1 MEQRLFLE
9 DELDKGG
16 IEIVADI
23 LVALLLQDKV
33 VCSLLSNHNRTQKSK
48 ENTQKFEI
56 NKNENII
63 KSSTQINIDNISLTK
78 HRKKRKPFTYK
89 H

>member
-33 VCSLLSNHNRTQKSK
+33 VCSLLSNHKRTQKSK
-48 ENTQKFEI
+48 ENIQKI
-56 NKNENII
+56 
-63 KSSTQINIDNISLTK
+63 
-78 HRKKRKPFTYK
+78 
-89 H
+89 